1 MTFAFFVIQAVHYKR
16 SDAFIFGEKKYSKT
30 TLNIKQSVERP
41 LPGHDTLSMGRSG
54 LWASSSTV
62 YFPACGD
69 V

>member
-1 MTFAFFVIQAVHYKR
+1 MTFTFFVIQAVHYKR

-41 LPGHDTLSMGRSG
+41 LPGYMLSMGRSG